1 MNTGSELDELS
12 NDSLVILLKYHGP
25 KFSKVNKKCKSS
37 CQNEKKKPH
46 IWECEFQSRGLLTS
60 VK

>member
-37 CQNEKKKPH
+37 CQNEKKKTTH
-46 IWECEFQSRGLLTS
+46 MRM
-60 VK
+60 